1 MKRMGKRLAMRGAC
15 VVGTDAAARQLRR
28 RELLVVNY
36 HGLQLDE
43 SRRRAWLLLPRRRFM
58 EQLAYLARCYRVL
71 PVDAAIAALRAGR
84 LAEPTACI
92 TFDDGYRNNLTIG
105 LPILRELGL
114 PATIY
119 LATGLIG
126 TDARLWTT
134 RLELAFADTSVDRVD
149 LGAIGMGVERL
160 GHPQRD
166 AAARARLGYRVK
178 ERLKSRPA
186 LERLT
191 LVAEVLAALDARAP
205 DDGGDFA
212 FMDWDQ
218 VAQMGATGLVT
229 FGGHTVHHE
238 IVSRLD
244 DEAVE
249 HEISASVERARATGY
264 GSETFAYPNGGV
276 DDFDERAASA
286 LGRTGISTAFTT
298 IDGLNAATTPPY
310 AMRRVVVGAD
320 MSFDAFRL
328 RVSGVASALS
338 RSGSMADAAE

>member
-1 MKRMGKRLAMRGAC
+1 MGKRLAMRGAC

-36 HGLQLDE
+36 HGLQADD
-43 SRRRAWLLLPRRRFM
+43 SRRRAWLLLPRGRFV
-58 EQLAYLARCYRVL
+58 EQLSYLARNYRVR
-71 PVDAAIAALRAGR
+71 PVDEAVAALRDGR
-84 LAEPTACI
+84 LTEPTACL

-105 LPILRELGL
+105 LPILRELRL

-134 RLELAFADTSVDRVD
+134 RLELAFSETHAAQVD

-160 GHPQRD
+160 GDGARD
-166 AAARARLGYRVK
+166 AATRARVGYRVK
-178 ERLKSRPA
+178 EHLKSRPA
-186 LERLT
+186 RERAT
-191 LVAEVLAALDARAP
+191 LVSDLLAALGTKTP

-212 FMDWDQ
+212 FLDWDE
-218 VAQMGATGLVT
+218 VGAMGATGLVT

-244 DEAVE
+244 DSAVE
-249 HEISASVERARATGY
+249 REITDSVQRSRSTGY
-264 GSETFAYPNGGV
+264 ASETFAYPNGGV
-276 DDFDERAASA
+276 DDFDARAASA
-286 LGRTGISTAFTT
+286 LGRVGIAAAFTT
-298 IDGLNAATTPPY
+298 IDGLNAAATPPY

-338 RSGSMADAAE
+338 RSGSVAEAAE

>member
-1 MKRMGKRLAMRGAC
+1 MGKRLAMRGAC
-15 VVGTDAAARQLRR
+15 VVGTDSAARQLRR

-36 HGLQLDE
+36 HGLQADD
-43 SRRRAWLLLPRRRFM
+43 SRRRAWLLLPRRRFV
-58 EQLAYLARCYRVL
+58 EQLSYLARYYRVR
-71 PVDAAIAALRAGR
+71 PVDEAVAALREGG

-105 LPILRELGL
+105 LPILRELRL

-134 RLELAFADTSVDRVD
+134 RIELAFSATRADRVD

-160 GHPQRD
+160 GDRERD
-166 AAARARLGYRVK
+166 VAARTRLGYRVK

-186 LERLT
+186 RERAT
-191 LVAEVLAALDARAP
+191 LVSDVLAALDATVP

-212 FMDWDQ
+212 FLDWDEIG
-218 VAQMGATGLVT
+218 AMGATGLVT

-244 DEAVE
+244 DAAVE
-249 HEISASVERARATGY
+249 REIADSVERSRATGY

-276 DDFDERAASA
+276 DDFDARAASA
-286 LGRTGISTAFTT
+286 LGRAGIATACTT
-298 IDGLNAATTPPY
+298 IDGLNASTTPPY

-328 RVSGVASALS
+328 RVSGVTSAL
-338 RSGSMADAAE
+338 RGGSSLAHAAE